1 MATGTIYAQET
12 ANQEIQAGSASIT
25 VGNIV
30 ENDPMSTKPSE
41 EDLRVIAELAEKSLN
56 GRITS
61 EEQAALDASGTTIEL
76 LPVAESKVAEEDETS
91 SDSEMT
97 TVPEEGFNFT
107 ILVIAMVM
115 LNVVIL
121 ALFGLFI
128 LLHSRKEEPVV

>member
-1 MATGTIYAQET
+1 LQV
-12 ANQEIQAGSASIT
+12 Q
-25 VGNIV
+25 
-30 ENDPMSTKPSE
+30 
-41 EDLRVIAELAEKSLN
+41 LIAELAEKSLN

-76 LPVAESKVAEEDETS
+76 LPAAESQVAEEDETS
-91 SDSEMT
+91 SGSEMT

-121 ALFGLFI
+121 ALFGLFS
-128 LLHSRKEEPVV
+128 LLHSRKEEPMV